1 MTYFSEKYLIKLS
14 ALRNIPYN
22 KIVEI
27 VNYIE
32 QITSI
37 EHSVLECERLL
48 DKHFTDPIDKR
59 VAIAEFYKL
68 QGWMQ
73 MALWYTRK
81 KEEKEQHTMSL
92 LEEQSGG
99 YSVH

>member
-1 MTYFSEKYLIKLS
+1 MTYFSENYLIKLA
-14 ALRNIPYN
+14 ALRNMSYDR
-22 KIVEI
+22 IVEI

-48 DKHFTDPIDKR
+48 DEHFTDPIDKR

-73 MALWYTRK
+73 MALWYTKK
-81 KEEKEQHTMSL
+81 KEEKERDTMFSTK
-92 LEEQSGG
+92 ECEGG